1 MEPARFTESRRVIQN
16 GAPDRAQPPTASTA
30 GRNNEFGQP
39 IGPELAGWKPP
50 PTPHRATLKGQFCQL
65 EPLSADAHGRS
76 LFDAFAADAHGRNWT
91 YMPYGPFND
100 YADFRRWL
108 DGACAAD
115 DPLFFAIADAASGT
129 AAGVASYLN
138 IDTAN
143 GSIEVGHIH
152 YSEALKQTRA
162 ATEAMYL
169 LMKQAFDLGY
179 RRYEWKCDALNRPSR
194 AAARRLGFRFE
205 GLFRNAVVYNGRSRD
220 SAWHSIIDSEWPRL
234 DAAFRTWLDKDNFA
248 ADGHQRRSLSALTAP
263 HATAI
268 VTVVGSR

>member
-1 MEPARFTESRRVIQN
+1 MEPARYTELSPSVPQRGPAQTL
-16 GAPDRAQPPTASTA
+16 APVAATA
-30 GRNNEFGQP
+30 GRSNEFGQP

-50 PTPHRATLKGQFCQL
+50 PVPHRSFLKGQFCRL
-65 EPLSADAHGRS
+65 EPLCEDAHGRP
-76 LFDAFAADAHGRNWT
+76 LFDAFAADARGTDWT
-91 YMPYGPFND
+91 YMPYGPFTA

-108 DGACAAD
+108 DWACAAA
-115 DPLFFAIADAASGT
+115 DPLFFAIADTATGT

-152 YSEALKQTRA
+152 YSEQLKRTRA

-220 SAWHSIIDSEWPRL
+220 SAWHSIVDSEWPRL
-234 DAAFRTWLDKDNFA
+234 DAAFRTWLDAANFT
-248 ADGHQRRSLSALTAP
+248 GEGCHRHSLSALTAP
-263 HATAI
+263 HSTDI
-268 VTVVGSR
+268 VTVVGS

>member
-1 MEPARFTESRRVIQN
+1 MEPVRYTEVSGVPRNRKPAETRSPVA
-16 GAPDRAQPPTASTA
+16 GGA
-30 GRNNEFGQP
+30 GRSNEFGQP

-50 PTPHRATLKGQFCQL
+50 PAPRRSILHGRFCQL
-65 EPLSADAHGRS
+65 EPLREEAHGQS
-76 LFDAFAADAHGRNWT
+76 LFGSFAADARGTNWT
-91 YMPYGPFND
+91 YMPYGPFTA

-108 DGACAAD
+108 DWACAAAG
-115 DPLFFAIADAASGT
+115 PLFFAIVDTATGT

-152 YSEALKQTRA
+152 YSEQLKRTRA

-220 SAWHSIIDSEWPRL
+220 SAWHSIVDSEWPRL
-234 DAAFRTWLDKDNFA
+234 DAAFRTWLDAANFT
-248 ADGHQRRSLSALTAP
+248 GEGRQRHSLSALTAP
-263 HATAI
+263 HSTDI
-268 VTVVGSR
+268 VTAVGS